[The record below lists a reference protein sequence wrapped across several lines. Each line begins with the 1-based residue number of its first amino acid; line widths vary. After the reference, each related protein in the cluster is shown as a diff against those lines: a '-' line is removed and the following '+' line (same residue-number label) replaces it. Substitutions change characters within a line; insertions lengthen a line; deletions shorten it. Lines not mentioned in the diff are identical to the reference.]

1 MISQH
6 WLCFSIHAWLPKSGF
21 FSFLFFYWSLNL
33 NDALGSHCSGYGAE
47 LMLALCWLLQAK
59 KLVCTLTLGQLRSSL
74 VIPDT
79 PWSRGLKSWEPGN
92 NLQ

>member
-1 MISQH
+1 
-6 WLCFSIHAWLPKSGF
+6 
-21 FSFLFFYWSLNL
+21 
-33 NDALGSHCSGYGAE
+33 
-47 LMLALCWLLQAK
+47 MLALCWLLQAK

-79 PWSRGLKSWEPGN
+79 PWSHGLKSWEPGN